1 MTAVPA
7 FANSKYSGFVVDA
20 KTGRTLYDYKADVRR
35 YPASL
40 TKIMT
45 LYLLFEEIEAG
56 RMSMQTPLKVSRYA
70 ASRPPS
76 KLGLKPGSS
85 IRAKD
90 AILALVTKS
99 ANDVAVVVAENVS
112 GSVPKFAKRMTRT
125 ARALGMKRTTF
136 RNPSGLPNKAQV
148 TTARDMATLGRAIKQ
163 RFPKY
168 FKLFSTRSFSYK
180 GRRYGNHNRLLGR
193 VRGVDG
199 IKTGYTRASGFNLV
213 TNVETG
219 GRHIVAV
226 VMGGRTGA
234 SRNKQMTKLIGKYM
248 PKASKGRYT
257 APSLV
262 ANVSTPGDRSLFA
275 GLKPKD
281 VPVPDLK
288 PGVMTQVAAAS
299 IPVPL
304 PPKPIVEPEIVT
316 GSIIRVPQKPDLQAA
331 LRRKTMA
338 YASTSSVPT
347 PRAPELAIRKVR
359 TKPIQV
365 ASAGAEIPLPDAP
378 KSSSVT
384 VATNNV
390 AEPKPAWQV
399 QIAAAESEDAAVA
412 MLKKASSV
420 MGSRLRGYVPYTEP
434 VESGGATLYR
444 ARFVGFETKTAAWD
458 ACSSLKR
465 KRFNCYAIYQ

>member
-1 MTAVPA
+1 MEKVSFRHGAFAGSDRMETTRDVERTVQACASRPRRSSSVRLQGEPGNTRNTWPEWGDIVLSKGVRRFGRAIAIGLRGTIVAGLVLGVTAMTAVPA
-7 FANSKYSGFVVDA
+7 FANSKYSGIVVDA

-76 KLGLKPGSS
+76 KLGLKPGST

-136 RNPSGLPNKAQV
+136 RNPSGLPDKAQV

-168 FKLFSTRSFSYK
+168 FKLFSTRSFKYK

-234 SRNKQMTKLIGKYM
+234 SRNKQMTKLIGRYL

-262 ANVSTPGDRSLFA
+262 ANVTTPGRPLALCRPVCEGRAGSGAEAGRDDPGRRRIDPGSAAAQAERRARDRDRLHHPRPAEARPSGRPA
-275 GLKPKD
+275 SQDDGLRRD
-281 VPVPDLK
+281 VPGSHAARTGTGDPQGSHRGD
-288 PGVMTQVAAAS
+288 PG
-299 IPVPL
+299 
-304 PPKPIVEPEIVT
+304 
-316 GSIIRVPQKPDLQAA
+316 RV
-331 LRRKTMA
+331 RK
-338 YASTSSVPT
+338 
-347 PRAPELAIRKVR
+347 
-359 TKPIQV
+359 
-365 ASAGAEIPLPDAP
+365 
-378 KSSSVT
+378 
-384 VATNNV
+384 
-390 AEPKPAWQV
+390 
-399 QIAAAESEDAAVA
+399 
-412 MLKKASSV
+412 
-420 MGSRLRGYVPYTEP
+420 
-434 VESGGATLYR
+434 YR
-444 ARFVGFETKTAAWD
+444 V
-458 ACSSLKR
+458 
-465 KRFNCYAIYQ
+465 